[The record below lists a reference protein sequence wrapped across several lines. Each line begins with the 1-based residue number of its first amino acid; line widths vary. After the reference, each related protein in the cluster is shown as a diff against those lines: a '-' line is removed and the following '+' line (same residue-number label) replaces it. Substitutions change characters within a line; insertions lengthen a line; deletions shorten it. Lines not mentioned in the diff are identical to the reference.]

1 MQRRLDKPSSATITL
16 TSPKTLVG
24 RAQTCDLV
32 IPHLSISRNH
42 AELSV
47 IGNLLTV
54 RDLESRNG
62 TFVDGKPV
70 TSCDVHAGQLLRFGS
85 ISFLIADNAV
95 TSAGPNGDLATE
107 SWSRALES
115 MFAESDRLDLTDAQR
130 RVFELLLEGLA
141 EKQVAA
147 RLKVSP
153 HTVHNHV
160 RKIYAAAGVGSRAEL
175 LVRFGSPKTLNRI
188 CLPTQL

>member
-1 MQRRLDKPSSATITL
+1 MQRRIEKPSAATITL
-16 TSPKTLVG
+16 TSKKTLVG

-32 IPHLSISRNH
+32 IPHLSVSRSH

-47 IGNLLTV
+47 IGDLLTV

-62 TFVDGKPV
+62 TFVDDEPIKSAEV
-70 TSCDVHAGQLLRFGS
+70 RTGQRLRFGS
-85 ISFLIADNAV
+85 ISFVIANTV
-95 TSAGPNGDLATE
+95 TSAAPNGDVETE
-107 SWSRALES
+107 SLSHALDS
-115 MFAESDRLDLTDAQR
+115 MFAEAERLDLTKAQR

-160 RKIYAAAGVGSRAEL
+160 RKIYVAVGVGSRSEL
-175 LVRFGSPKTLNRI
+175 LARFVSRKTLNRI
-188 CLPTQL
+188 CLPMHVE